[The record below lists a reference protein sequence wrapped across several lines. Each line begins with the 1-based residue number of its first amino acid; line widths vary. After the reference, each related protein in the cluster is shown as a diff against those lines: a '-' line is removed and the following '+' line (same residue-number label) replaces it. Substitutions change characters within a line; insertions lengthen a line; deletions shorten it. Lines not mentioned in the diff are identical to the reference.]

1 MHTAVSPN
9 ETKTKQNAAP
19 QAEAVEPAAPSSP
32 PDGTDGEA
40 TGGASGTQALLQPD
54 EQLQALLAEN
64 EALRKENQELLL
76 RCDAF
81 EKESIGKTDDIRRQL
96 TELKTAL
103 TDRVYLLVCA
113 YEETIEKIDSLIES
127 LPAEIARDGAATA
140 QAQTRAVDTGA
151 VPHQTRLPSGD
162 SLSSKAADTLT
173 EEKKVSII
181 ETLKNN
187 STPAEPVKPAFGV
200 SHKERANAKN
210 LLKKY
215 SKIQ

>member
-127 LPAEIARDGAATA
+127 LPAEIARDARRPRRPKHAPWIPA
-140 QAQTRAVDTGA
+140 PSRTRRGFPLGIAFL
-151 VPHQTRLPSGD
+151 PKRRIRLRKKRRYP
-162 SLSSKAADTLT
+162 LSKRSRTILR
-173 EEKKVSII
+173 
-181 ETLKNN
+181 LQN
-187 STPAEPVKPAFGV
+187 
-200 SHKERANAKN
+200 R
-210 LLKKY
+210 
-215 SKIQ
+215 